1 MDEDGIYA
9 PPTQT
14 FAGEPGGKPME
25 PGMPPPPGDDSTGTV
40 GSTDWFMSSFGLVLC
55 GKRMSNDKVK
65 QVVYAGGAV
74 IALLLVVLVYA
85 FLSGGENSPSP
96 PPPPASAP
104 TTVRME
110 YLTYSAVFTGGKPDT
125 QIVNIPATHEC
136 QVFSETKRWE
146 EWRPFFHGLSPCGP
160 SNPSAGTQTGTDE
173 ARCGI
178 TDNGELFAL
187 HRDPKEWCGGPVHG
201 LHDLCGWGK
210 PGPLKARGDITDS
223 CSQVDWGYGLYVKC
237 CWATPDASQ
246 PTCSDS
252 PTPVMARK
260 RANPLGCGSSSSGS
274 TTPSSASDITLLP
287 PGTNCCRLNGP
298 VHQQQQIASCSCTNV
313 SSACNISVATYPPGD
328 STWRNSWIDLQHDP
342 SLGDAENYTIGRVAK
357 ISDSQWI
364 QNSDDG
370 WFHVSLPFNFHW
382 FGEIENTITIGSN
395 GLLTFGT
402 GHLHYGGS
410 EPVPCQ
416 HGAHCSG
423 SHNVQLDGVIAPF
436 WCDLHPG
443 AANQAAG
450 EGVFFIITANYLAVE
465 YAVPTFGAWRD
476 SLPSVAF
483 PR

>member
-1 MDEDGIYA
+1 
-9 PPTQT
+9 
-14 FAGEPGGKPME
+14 ME

-74 IALLLVVLVYA
+74 IALLLVILVYA

-96 PPPPASAP
+96 PPPRASAP

-110 YLTYSAVFTGGKPDT
+110 YLTYSTAFTGGKPDT
-125 QIVNIPATHEC
+125 KIFNIPAMTEC
-136 QVFSETKRWE
+136 QVFSETA
-146 EWRPFFHGLSPCGP
+146 HAPCDP
-160 SNPSAGTQTGTDE
+160 SNPSAVTVTGTDE

-187 HRDPKEWCGGPVHG
+187 HRDPKEWCGHNGP
-201 LHDLCGWGK
+201 LHDLCGWGI
-210 PGPLKARGDITDS
+210 PGQLKAQGDITDS
-223 CSQVDWGYGLYVKC
+223 CSRVEWGFGLYVKC

-260 RANPLGCGSSSSGS
+260 RASPRPCSSGS
-274 TTPSSASDITLLP
+274 PTPSSASDVTLLP
-287 PGTNCCRLNGP
+287 PGTNCCRQNGP
-298 VHQQQQIASCSCTNV
+298 VQQQQIANCSCTNV

-328 STWRNSWIDLQHDP
+328 SIWRNSWIDLQHQYDP
-342 SLGDAENYTIGRVAK
+342 STGDADNYTINRVAK
-357 ISDSQWI
+357 ISDSQWVH
-364 QNSDDG
+364 NSDDG

-450 EGVFFIITANYLAVE
+450 EGVFFSITPSQLVVE
-465 YAVPTFGAWRD
+465 YAVPTFGDKRH
-476 SLPSVAF
+476 LRHGRIR
-483 PR
+483 PRPDQGSFGPRMLGRHIVVLVCPRMP